1 MDPLKVEYLLKKKGI
16 TRDDLMKTQNWS
28 SSTYYR
34 KLSGDVA
41 WTIQECNRLIG
52 LGVTITE
59 IIDYFF
65 DPNLVISDTE
75 L

>member
-16 TRDDLMKTQNWS
+16 TRDDLMKAQNWS

-34 KLSGDVA
+34 KLSGEVA
-41 WTIQECNRLIG
+41 WTIQEFNRLIG

-65 DPNLVISDTE
+65 DPSFVKNDKVL
-75 L
+75 

>member
-16 TRDDLMKTQNWS
+16 TRDDLMKAQNWS

-34 KLSGDVA
+34 KLSGEVA
-41 WTIQECNRLIG
+41 WTIQECNSLIG

-65 DPNLVISDTE
+65 DPGCVRNDKE

>member
-16 TRDDLMKTQNWS
+16 TRDVLMKAQDWS

-34 KLSGDVA
+34 KLSGEVA
-41 WTIQECNRLIG
+41 WTIQECNKLIG
-52 LGVTITE
+52 LGVSITE
-59 IIDYFF
+59 IIDTFF
-65 DPNLVISDTE
+65 DPNFVISDTT

>member
-16 TRDDLMKTQNWS
+16 TRDDLMKAQNWS

-34 KLSGDVA
+34 KLSGEVA
-41 WTIQECNRLIG
+41 WTIQECNNLIG

-65 DPNLVISDTE
+65 DPDYVRNDKE